1 MHSSTDR
8 SSRNNSSKNHSLKKM
23 VPLHLIALFTG
34 LIPIVS
40 VHLTYLISA
49 SQGFVPWCIPYVDS
63 CVSIS
68 ATGRYGAAFFLFKG
82 TMIPAAMLLMAFW
95 FLSFL
100 WLRRLGDHGRYP
112 TAIFYIGVIGAIFL
126 IVYTV
131 ALGAAGET
139 LRLQRRI
146 GITIYFAFTF
156 FSQLLMT
163 YRLGVLKDT
172 KIRIY
177 LQMISYTVLAVG
189 LCTVAL
195 GLLLDNYE
203 QDYENAFEWVA
214 ALLIHLYFLVIWYA
228 WRQDKLGFRLS
239 LKDP

>member
-1 MHSSTDR
+1 ML
-8 SSRNNSSKNHSLKKM
+8 SSRHAQDDSTSVHWL
-23 VPLHLIALFTG
+23 ALFTA

-40 VHLTYLISA
+40 VHITYLISA
-49 SQGFVPWCIPYVDS
+49 SQGFVPWCMPYIDS
-63 CVSIS
+63 CASIS
-68 ATGRYGAAFFLFKG
+68 ATGRHGVAFYLFKG
-82 TMIPAAMLLMAFW
+82 TMIPSATSLMLFW
-95 FLSFL
+95 FFSAR
-100 WLRRLGDHGRYP
+100 WLRLIGDRSHFPSVILWVG
-112 TAIFYIGVIGAIFL
+112 IIGAIFL
-126 IVYTV
+126 IVYAV

-163 YRLGVLKDT
+163 YRLGLVATLPA
-172 KIRIY
+172 RIY
-177 LQMISYTVLAVG
+177 LQTISYTILAIG

-214 ALLIHLYFLVIWYA
+214 ALLIHLYFLIVWFV
-228 WRQDKLGFRLS
+228 WKKNKLGFQLTAS
-239 LKDP
+239 DA